1 MLRARRPGGAPGDDP
16 ARAGKYLGEAFDA
29 AGLGWAT
36 SHVCRKTYL
45 TILDDERALSDR
57 MKADLMGHATL
68 LRDVYVGR
76 GGFHPQAA
84 AFIDAAYRD

>member
-45 TILDDERALSDR
+45 MILDDER
-57 MKADLMGHATL
+57 TL
-68 LRDVYVGR
+68 TAVKDA
-76 GGFHPQAA
+76 GGTA
-84 AFIDAAYRD
+84 